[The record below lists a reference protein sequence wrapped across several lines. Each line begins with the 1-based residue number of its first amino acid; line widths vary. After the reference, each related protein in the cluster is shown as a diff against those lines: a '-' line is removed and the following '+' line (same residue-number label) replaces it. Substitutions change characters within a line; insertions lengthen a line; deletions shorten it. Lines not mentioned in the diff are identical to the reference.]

1 MFLNG
6 SSSILETCKTK
17 RSSKLQFLV
26 ILGNFTKTFCL
37 LTFELLFALRNARD
51 IATNGDGIAN
61 NKREIDLLKQ
71 ISTELDV
78 KSQEDEKKVSDLNVT
93 IENLNM
99 NFSLY

>member
-6 SSSILETCKTK
+6 SSSISEICKTK
-17 RSSKLQFLV
+17 QSSKLQFFA
-26 ILGNFTKTFCL
+26 ISGDFTKTFCL
-37 LTFELLFALRNARD
+37 LTTELYFALRNAKD
-51 IATNGDGIAN
+51 IAANGDGIAS

>member
-6 SSSILETCKTK
+6 SLSILEICKTK
-17 RSSKLQFLV
+17 RSSKLQFLA
-26 ILGNFTKTFCL
+26 ISGEFTKTFCL
-37 LTFELLFALRNARD
+37 LTTELCFEHRNAKD
-51 IATNGDGIAN
+51 IAANGDGIAS

>member
-1 MFLNG
+1 MDHRASRKFAKQLQAVSY
-6 SSSILETCKTK
+6 SSRHFC
-17 RSSKLQFLV
+17 RAYY
-26 ILGNFTKTFCL
+26 TKTFCL
-37 LTFELLFALRNARD
+37 LTTELCFERRNASD
-51 IATNGDGIAN
+51 IATNKEGIAN

-78 KSQEDEKKVSDLNVT
+78 KSQEDEKRVSDLNVT

>member
-6 SSSILETCKTK
+6 SLSILVICKTK

-26 ILGNFTKTFCL
+26 ISGNFTKTFCL
-37 LTFELLFALRNARD
+37 LTCGIFVAHRNARD